1 MIDEKFCEPLV
12 GGSSNLKEPTMVTS
26 NATATNP
33 GLSPVKNWV
42 DSRNHIQQISPIWI
56 FPDTSLQVF
65 LELSQ

>member
-12 GGSSNLKEPTMVTS
+12 GASPNLREPTMVTQ
-26 NATATNP
+26 NVTATNP

-42 DSRNHIQQISPIWI
+42 DSRNHSQQVPPILI
-56 FPDTSLQVF
+56 FPDAFLQVF